1 MAPFD
6 FFRKKNGGTAENSD
20 TVSVISSRTN
30 GRLSTYDKNQSYEL
44 SQMPTESIYSGS
56 NSAVY
61 SDPYGDNVP
70 LTNHNASQSY
80 AYNPWNPQ
88 SNQQTPSDIPPPGS
102 VPHSDRLPMNIPP
115 IDQQKKRRIIPWF
128 TVTVSVIQV
137 IVFVSELIVMHKY
150 TGSIIATKPTFNPMI
165 GPSTYLLIHMGARFT
180 PCMHYISGVTDVK
193 TKNFPCAGSTTIAT
207 NVCTLS
213 ELCGMGGVSDHPN
226 QWWRFITPIFLHAGF
241 IHIIANM
248 LLQFQLGG
256 SMERDI
262 GTLKFAFVY
271 VASGICGFLLGGNF
285 TPDGIA
291 STGASGALFGIIA
304 LSILDLLL
312 NWQLHE
318 HPKRA
323 LISHLIEIVIAFALG
338 LLPGLDNFAHIGG
351 FAMGILLGLVLLRS
365 PLKLRERT
373 GQPLANDYY
382 PKSKTLKDRFQNLK
396 IVFSGRHPAW
406 YLWVIV
412 RLVTLVLAAT
422 LLIVLIRLF
431 NKGGGHCSWCK
442 YLSCLPVNGWC
453 TTVAGASI

>member
-1 MAPFD
+1 
-6 FFRKKNGGTAENSD
+6 
-20 TVSVISSRTN
+20 
-30 GRLSTYDKNQSYEL
+30 
-44 SQMPTESIYSGS
+44 MPTESSYSGS
-56 NSAVY
+56 NLAVY
-61 SDPYGDNVP
+61 SDPYADNVP
-70 LTNHNASQSY
+70 LTDRHASQSY
-80 AYNPWNPQ
+80 AYNPWNLQ
-88 SNQQTPSDIPPPGS
+88 SNQQTPSDMPPPGF
-102 VPHSDRLPMNIPP
+102 VPNSDRLATNIPP
-115 IDQQKKRRIIPWF
+115 MDQQKKRQIIPWF

-165 GPSTYLLIHMGARFT
+165 GPSTYLLIHMGGRFT

-193 TKNFPCAGSTTIAT
+193 TKNFPCASSTTVAT

-226 QWWRFITPIFLHAGF
+226 QWWRFITPMFLHAGF

-248 LLQFQLGG
+248 LLQLQLGG

-262 GTLKFAFVY
+262 GTLKFASVY

-285 TPDGIA
+285 APDGIV

-304 LSILDLLL
+304 LRILDLLL
-312 NWQLHE
+312 NWQLYE
-318 HPKRA
+318 RPKRA
-323 LISHLIEIVIAFALG
+323 LMSHLIEIVIAFALG
-338 LLPGLDNFAHIGG
+338 LLPGIDNFAHIGG

-373 GQPLANDYY
+373 GQPIANDYY

-396 IVFSGRHPAW
+396 AVFSGRHPAW

-412 RLVTLVLAAT
+412 RLVMLVLAAT
-422 LLIVLIRLF
+422 FVIVLIRLF
-431 NKGGGHCSWCK
+431 NKGGGHCGWCK
-442 YLSCLPVNGWC
+442 YLSCLPVKGWC
-453 TTVAGASI
+453 DAYLP

>member
-44 SQMPTESIYSGS
+44 SQMPTESTYSGS

-61 SDPYGDNVP
+61 SDPYEDNVP
-70 LTNHNASQSY
+70 LTNRNASQSY

-88 SNQQTPSDIPPPGS
+88 SNQQTPSDIPAPGS
-102 VPHSDRLPMNIPP
+102 VPHSDRFPMSVPP
-115 IDQQKKRRIIPWF
+115 MDQQKKRRIIPWF

-180 PCMHYISGVTDVK
+180 PCMHYISGVTDVN
-193 TKNFPCAGSTTIAT
+193 TKNFPCASSTTIAT

-213 ELCGMGGVSDHPN
+213 ELCGMGGVSDRPD
-226 QWWRFITPIFLHAGF
+226 QWWRFIIPMFLHAGF

-304 LSILDLLL
+304 LSILELLL
-312 NWQLHE
+312 NWKLYE
-318 HPKRA
+318 HPKRT
-323 LISHLIEIVIAFALG
+323 LMSHLIEIVIAFALG

-351 FAMGILLGLVLLRS
+351 FAMGILLGLGLLRS
-365 PLKLRERT
+365 PLKLRERA
-373 GQPLANDYY
+373 GQPIANDNF
-382 PKSKTLKDRFQNLK
+382 PKSKTLKDRFHN
-396 IVFSGRHPAW
+396 VFSGRHPAW

-412 RLVTLVLAAT
+412 RLVMLVLAAT
-422 LLIVLIRLF
+422 LVIVLARLF
-431 NKGGGHCSWCK
+431 NNGGGNCSWCK

-453 TTVAGASI
+453 DNGYIPTTSS